1 MVVASNQRDHVMS
14 KLSDTQ
20 LVILSAA
27 CQRDDRMVLPLPK
40 RMGGQ
45 TPNLAAGNSIKSMLK
60 NGLIEEVDA
69 KLGDPVWR
77 ETGDGHGVTLS
88 VTEAAF
94 EALGIGTG
102 AEAKADGNTTAKPA
116 KATQKGRG
124 ATKRAQ
130 KKQTRAGRVGKS
142 KAKKKAPRAAR
153 ADSKQAQLI
162 AMLKRAKGASIDE
175 IVGAFDWQPH
185 TVRGAIAGALKKKLG
200 LDVTSEKTEARGR
213 VYRIEA

>member
-1 MVVASNQRDHVMS
+1 MP

-20 LVILSAA
+20 LVILNAA

-40 RMGGQ
+40 RMGGEK
-45 TPNLAAGNSIKSMLK
+45 PNLAAGNSIKSMLK

-69 KLGDPVWR
+69 KLGEPIWR
-77 ETGDGHGVTLS
+77 DTGDGHGVTL
-88 VTEAAF
+88 VATDAAL
-94 EALGIGTG
+94 APLGIDTR
-102 AEAKADGNTTAKPA
+102 AEMSDTAEPA
-116 KATQKGRG
+116 KAK
-124 ATKRAQ
+124 KVKQ
-130 KKQTRAGRVGKS
+130 KKSGKS
-142 KAKKKAPRAAR
+142 GKSQAEKKAPRTAR

-175 IVGAFDWQPH
+175 IVEAFDWQPH

-200 LDVTSEKTEARGR
+200 LDVTSEKTQGRGR